1 MKKYY
6 ALLLTCFLLQ
16 TSFSQITQTV
26 RGRVIEK
33 ETQQSIP
40 GANVVIVTDT
50 ANGLK
55 GAASDIDGYFRIT
68 NVVIGKHSVKIS
80 YIGYEDVLMDIT
92 VTSAKEIVLSVEM
105 EESVGKELA
114 EVEVRAE
121 KRGEVAN
128 EMSIVSARTFD
139 VSETERYA
147 GSRGDPAR
155 MASNFAGV
163 QGADD
168 SRNDIVVRGNSP
180 LGVLYR
186 LEGFDIPNPNHF
198 SVAGSTGGPVS
209 ILNNKVLGNSDFF
222 TSAFPAEYGNSTAAV
237 FDLKMRPGNNEK
249 HEFSG
254 QFGFLGTELAAE
266 GPINKEKHSSYLAAY
281 RYSTLSLFKLMGIS
295 LGTDA
300 VPQYQDAS
308 FKLLLPTK
316 NNKGVFSVF
325 GIGGTSNIDIM
336 ISEQT
341 EPAQDFYG
349 DDDRDQHFQ
358 TRMAV
363 GGITYT
369 NGIGKEKK
377 TFLRTGIAMMHER
390 QTSQHDYVHR
400 RLDTTSGKWI
410 IGDSGNPYDSLT
422 QLQRYNFRTNR
433 QVAYLNFNTKINSK
447 HVLKYGFALQYL
459 SFSMLDSVETN
470 PTDTFE
476 LYRLRWDSQA
486 NAILAQAFVQWKYKP
501 NHRWLM
507 TAGIYNQYFS
517 LSKSISVAEPRIGV
531 RYVIDDRQSINIGAG
546 LHSMTQPYYVYFY
559 LQPKYDSTGT
569 VIGNEVGSDGKPIT
583 HNIDMDFTKSLHTV
597 LSYDIAL
604 QSNMRIKTEVYYQY
618 LFNVPVE
625 TTPSAFS
632 LTNMGSGFARFFP
645 EQLENTG
652 IGKNMGVELTVE
664 KFFNKSF
671 YFLFTTSVFDAK
683 YKGSNGVWNNT
694 DYNTTYASNLLFG
707 KEWKIKEKSSFS
719 IGGKFTTAGG
729 RWKGVIDTLASNNQ
743 RELVWQDDNY
753 NTVRMRPYYRF
764 DIKINYKINA
774 KKVTHEFALDLVNL
788 TNQQNILGLSY
799 SVDTQTGLPTIS
811 ENYQLGFL
819 PLFYYRIDF

>member
-1 MKKYY
+1 MKRLVALYL
-6 ALLLTCFLLQ
+6 ALLPFIV
-16 TSFSQITQTV
+16 SSQITQTI
-26 RGRVIEK
+26 RGKVIEK

-40 GANVVIVTDT
+40 GANVVVITDT
-50 ANGLK
+50 TDGIK
-55 GAASDIDGYFRIT
+55 GAATDIDGNFRIPG
-68 NVVIGKHSVKIS
+68 VKIGKQTVKVT
-80 YIGYEDVLMDIT
+80 YVGYANVFIDIT
-92 VTSAKEIVLSVEM
+92 LTSAKEIILTLEM
-105 EESVGKELA
+105 EESVGVELA
-114 EVEVRAE
+114 QVEIIAE

-128 EMSIVSARTFD
+128 ELSTVSARTFD

-209 ILNNKVLGNSDFF
+209 ILNNKILGNSDFF

-237 FDLKMRPGNNEK
+237 FDLKLRPGNNEK

-266 GPINKEKHSSYLAAY
+266 GPISKERHSSYLAVY

-300 VPQYQDAS
+300 VPQYQDGS
-308 FKLLLPTK
+308 FKILLPTK

-325 GIGGTSNIDIM
+325 GMGGTSKIDIM
-336 ISEQT
+336 ISEQL
-341 EPAQDFYG
+341 EPAADFYG

-377 TFLRTGIAMMHER
+377 TFMRTGIALMHER
-390 QTSQHDYVHR
+390 QASQHDYVHR
-400 RLDTTSGKWI
+400 RLDSLSNTWI
-410 IGDSGNPYDSLT
+410 MNSEGLPYDSLGP
-422 QLQRYNFRTNR
+422 LQRYKFQTNR
-433 QVAYLNFNTKINSK
+433 QTGYLNFNTKINSK
-447 HVLKYGFALQYL
+447 HTLKYGATIQYMH
-459 SFSMLDSVETN
+459 FNMLDSVETN
-470 PTDTFE
+470 VTDSVE
-476 LYRLRWDSQA
+476 SYRLRWNS
-486 NAILAQAFVQWKYKP
+486 NESGMLAQAFIQWKYKP
-501 NHRWLM
+501 DSRWM
-507 TAGIYNQYFS
+507 ITAGLYNQYFS
-517 LSKSISVAEPRIGV
+517 LSKSISVAEPRVGV
-531 RYVIDDRQSINIGAG
+531 RYALDERQNLSFGAG

-559 LQPKYDSTGT
+559 FQPKYDSTGMI
-569 VIGNEVGSDGKPIT
+569 IGNETDANGKPVM
-583 HNIDMDFTKSLHTV
+583 HNIGIDFTKSIHTV

-604 QSNMRIKTEVYYQY
+604 KSNLRFKAEVYYQY

-625 TTPSAFS
+625 TIPSAFS

-645 EQLENTG
+645 NTLVNDGEGSNKG
-652 IGKNMGVELTVE
+652 IELTLE

-671 YFLFTTSVFDAK
+671 FFLITASVFDAQ

-694 DYNTTYASNLLFG
+694 DYNTTYAANTLFG

-729 RWKGVIDTLASNNQ
+729 RWRGNVDSLASANQ
-743 RELVWQDDNY
+743 RELVWENEGY
-753 NTVRMRPYYRF
+753 NTIRMRPYYRL
-764 DIKINYKINA
+764 DLKVNYKINS

-788 TNQQNILGLSY
+788 LNTKNILGLSY
-799 SVDTQTGLPTIS
+799 SPNPTTGSLVS